1 MAETK
6 SYAGSCHCGQVKY
19 SFSLSPP
26 IEEQEVV
33 QCNCRLIALLPS
45 RSRIISVGIVG
56 LVFMREVRTV
66 PGVNIE
72 SLKIKKMDG
81 KSVKFEKQS

>member
-1 MAETK
+1 MAEVE

-33 QCNCRLIALLPS
+33 QCNCLSLWIRAGPPLFLHIIALN
-45 RSRIISVGIVG
+45 
-56 LVFMREVRTV
+56 VRTI
-66 PGVNIE
+66 PGVEIE

-81 KSVKFEKQS
+81 KSATIDRER